1 LKEECPLVLQEI
13 RKDFSKS
20 KKKPKNSKIAVKNL
34 SLGINR
40 GEIFGLL
47 GPNGAGKSTTIS

>member
-1 LKEECPLVLQEI
+1 MILQDI
-13 RKDFSKS
+13 QKDFSQSNKL
-20 KKKPKNSKIAVKNL
+20 PQQNSKIAVKNL